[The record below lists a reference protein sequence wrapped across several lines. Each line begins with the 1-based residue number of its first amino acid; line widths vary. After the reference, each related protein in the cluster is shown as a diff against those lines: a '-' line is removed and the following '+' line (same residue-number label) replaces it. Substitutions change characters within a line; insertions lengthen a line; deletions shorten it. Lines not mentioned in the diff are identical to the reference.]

1 MRPLPAP
8 LSYHLDL
15 YRYWDAKRWGR
26 SMPARKDL
34 SPSEVPVLLPHLTL
48 IDVIDGRF
56 RYRLVGSKV
65 VQDLGREMTG
75 TWVGTHVTP
84 PAYAAA
90 LCSIYEQV
98 CSGRRPIFTTGEY
111 RSPSKLMHAVS
122 RLLVPLSEDGES
134 VNMILLSRVSR
145 YDRQGSAAN
154 WLGRT
159 AGAVGDTTVAAS
171 AEDVITLCLD
181 WERQCAAKEVP
192 PYAVVATGGELV
204 AAAN

>member
-1 MRPLPAP
+1 MRPLQPP

-15 YRYWDAKRWGR
+15 YRYWDTKRQGR
-26 SMPARKDL
+26 CMPARRDL
-34 SPSEVPVLLPHLTL
+34 NPSEMPVLLPHLTL
-48 IDVIDGRF
+48 IDVIEGRF

-84 PAYAAA
+84 PEYAAA
-90 LCSIYEQV
+90 LCGIYEQV
-98 CSGRRPIFTTGEY
+98 CSTRQAIFTTGEY

-122 RLLVPLSEDGES
+122 RLLVPLSEDGKN
-134 VNMILLSRVSR
+134 VNMIMLSRVSR

-159 AGAVGDTTVAAS
+159 AGAVGDTTPVGGAD
-171 AEDVITLCLD
+171 EVVNLCLE
-181 WERQCAAKEVP
+181 WERQCTDKQVP
-192 PYAVVATGGELV
+192 PYAI
-204 AAAN
+204 AAAGGQLAAAAT